1 MGKLAPTEQ
10 LSDDSASLMKAA
22 ADICRQVTAH
32 LTQLSRIY
40 QRDIAIND
48 PAPHIQAQLR
58 SGLAI
63 ASQNATLVIDMVEI
77 LLDRADL
84 PPEELGR
91 LAALVAATMPDRD
104 KSVANLVAKRVKHL
118 PLDDGIGLMA
128 AEAMASS
135 YRLTKLNEEISR
147 SISLAMTAVSVAT
160 GALPYRVDSG
170 AAG

>member
-1 MGKLAPTEQ
+1 MGKLAPTEH

-22 ADICRQVTAH
+22 ADICRQVTVH

-40 QRDIAIND
+40 QRDIAISE
-48 PAPHIQAQLR
+48 PSPHIQSQLR
-58 SGLAI
+58 AGLAI

-84 PPEELGR
+84 PPDELGR
-91 LAALVAATMPDRD
+91 LTALVANSMPSRDR
-104 KSVANLVAKRVKHL
+104 SVENLVAKRVRYL

-147 SISLAMTAVSVAT
+147 SISLAMTAVSAAT
-160 GALPYRVDSG
+160 GALPYQADSG
-170 AAG
+170 ALG